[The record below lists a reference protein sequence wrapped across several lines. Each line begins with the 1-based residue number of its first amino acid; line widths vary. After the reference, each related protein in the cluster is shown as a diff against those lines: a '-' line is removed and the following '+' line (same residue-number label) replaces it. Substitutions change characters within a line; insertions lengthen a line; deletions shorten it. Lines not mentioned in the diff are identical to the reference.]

1 MENFLISQA
10 LVRRVGPS
18 DQHAGSPLSPVEKT
32 PFSAKRRRRRERGG
46 KRKEG
51 KKKQK
56 GEGKRG
62 KRKFRDFSR
71 RSSFPS
77 LPVLKIVQQIDVSS
91 GSHVAASL
99 GVGYS
104 HHLQAL
110 RRLAMSPERAWGRG
124 YEKTWCWPKLVL
136 CSG

>member
-10 LVRRVGPS
+10 LVRRVGPG
-18 DQHAGSPLSPVEKT
+18 DQNVGSPVSPVEKT

-51 KKKQK
+51 KSKRE

-62 KRKFRDFSR
+62 TRKKYRDLSR

-77 LPVLKIVQQIDVSS
+77 LPVLKIVQQIDVSD
-91 GSHVAASL
+91 GSPMTASFCCK
-99 GVGYS
+99 GTGTIS
-104 HHLQAL
+104 
-110 RRLAMSPERAWGRG
+110 RP
-124 YEKTWCWPKLVL
+124 LV
-136 CSG
+136 